1 MKRVALLGQTDL
13 DWIVSAFA
21 LHRAGYTVLTASP
34 RLSTQ
39 AIVRLMDKTHCESMI
54 YRESP
59 QLIKTA
65 NSLKEENSIQ
75 ILPMMCR
82 KDYDKPDST
91 EPRFVR
97 EVDRN
102 VERGRIALIQHSS
115 GSTGLPKA
123 IYSKHVRY
131 TTPYPIGPGNR
142 EVMTLPL
149 SVRYL

>member
-1 MKRVALLGQTDL
+1 MKRVALLGHTDL
-13 DWIVSAFA
+13 NWIVSAFA
-21 LHRAGYTVLTASP
+21 LQRAGYTILTVSP

-39 AIVRLMDKTHCESMI
+39 AIINLMNNTHCESII

-59 QLIKTA
+59 QLVKTA

-75 ILPMMCR
+75 ILSMMCR
-82 KDYDKPDST
+82 KDYDKPDCT

-97 EVDRN
+97 TVDRN
-102 VERGRIALIQHSS
+102 VERERIALIQHSS

-123 IYSKHVRY
+123 IYSKHVRF
-131 TTPYPIGPGNR
+131 TMPYPIGPGNR

-149 SVRYL
+149 